1 MKKLITA
8 TITAALIL
16 IVITAALW
24 NDRIRDDIS
33 GMAAVS
39 LNEIERLCEQG
50 DTDSAAQAA
59 RALRKELAAHEKE
72 NDHDLPLMCG
82 VCIVFLAG
90 TCAYFIKVMILP
102 FNRLSSFAEKV
113 AAGDLSESLRHDRD
127 DTFGKFVWAFDSMRN
142 EIVRSRACEREAIDS
157 NKTVIASLSHDIKTP
172 IASVKAYAEALDM
185 GLDTSEETRRKYIT
199 VMIRKCD
206 EITKITDD
214 MLTHSL
220 TELNR
225 LRMSPERFEL
235 VSFLEQ
241 TAQGLSADDS
251 VRFERPSY
259 SLYVYADMSRTAQ
272 IAENII
278 SNARKYAG
286 SHVDISVDR
295 TENTAQIHFRDHGPG
310 IPDEDMPFVTNKF
323 YRGKNSRDTEGTGLG
338 LYIVK
343 YIVTQSGGSLQ
354 LLDHDDGLEV
364 VVSLPLDKDR

>member
-8 TITAALIL
+8 AVTAVLLL
-16 IVITAALW
+16 IVIMGAAW
-24 NDRIRDDIS
+24 NDRGMDDIS

-50 DTDSAAQAA
+50 DTESARQAA
-59 RALRKELAAHEKE
+59 NTLRKELAAHEKE
-72 NDHDLPLMCG
+72 SDHTLPLMCG

-90 TCAYFIKVMILP
+90 ACAYLIKVIIIP
-102 FNRLSSFAEKV
+102 FNRLSTFAEKV
-113 AAGDLSESLRHDRD
+113 AAGDLSEPLRYDRED
-127 DTFGKFVWAFDSMRN
+127 IFGKFVWAFDSMRN
-142 EIVRSRACEREAIDS
+142 EIIRSRACEREAMDS

-185 GLDTSEETRRKYIT
+185 GLDSSEETRRKYIA

-235 VSFLEQ
+235 ISFLER
-241 TAQGLSADDS
+241 TAQGLSADNS
-251 VRFERPSY
+251 VHFERPSY
-259 SLYVYADMSRTAQ
+259 SLYVYADMGRTAQ
-272 IAENII
+272 IAENLI

-286 SHVDISVDR
+286 SCVDISVDR
-295 TENTAQIHFRDHGPG
+295 TESTAQIHFRDYGTG
-310 IPDEDMPFVTNKF
+310 IPDEDMPFITDKF
-323 YRGKNSRDTEGTGLG
+323 YRGKNSSSTEGTGLG

-343 YIVTQSGGSLQ
+343 YIVTQSGGSLR
-354 LLDHDDGLEV
+354 LINHDDGLEV
-364 VVSLPLDKDR
+364 IVSLPLDKEQ